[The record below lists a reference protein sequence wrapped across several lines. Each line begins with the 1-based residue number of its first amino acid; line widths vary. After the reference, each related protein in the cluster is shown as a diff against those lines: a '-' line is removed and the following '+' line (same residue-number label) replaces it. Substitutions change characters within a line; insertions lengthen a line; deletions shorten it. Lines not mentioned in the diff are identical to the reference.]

1 MEAYDAA
8 LKQAYSAGAYN
19 SMTQTQ
25 AGGPGG
31 LTAAVSRNEL
41 QTTTDALNAALDELK
56 HIREMMGSEAS
67 LMPGGQTQQN
77 VVAGQQNIGPRV
89 QTETPG
95 QLRLETTDG
104 GPMVPQRR
112 PTILTNSA
120 NALGTPLKQSQSIRP
135 LRPPT
140 PGTNIDVDR
149 MVNPAVDARY
159 LPTASQ
165 ARRMAKTETNRAQ
178 AAAAFGRGSAGFYG
192 SRYGVWDSAH
202 GYG

>member
-1 MEAYDAA
+1 MEAYDEA
-8 LKQAYSAGAYN
+8 LRQAYSAATYN
-19 SMTQTQ
+19 SMTQ

-56 HIREMMGSEAS
+56 NIREMMGSEAS
-67 LMPGGQTQQN
+67 LVPGVQTQQT
-77 VVAGQQNIGPRV
+77 VAAGQQNVGPQV
-89 QTETPG
+89 QTPAPG
-95 QLRLETTDG
+95 QLRLETTQG
-104 GPMVPQRR
+104 GQMVPQRR

-120 NALGTPLKQSQSIRP
+120 LGTPVKQNQNIRP

-159 LPTASQ
+159 LPTPSQ
-165 ARRMAKTETNRAQ
+165 ARRMAKTESNRAQ
-178 AAAAFGRGSAGFYG
+178 ATEAFGRGSAGYYG
-192 SRYGVWDSAH
+192 RRYGVWDSAY